1 MVEYA
6 LSAINGGLIQKNGET
21 GNTVLKLYT
30 LNEYKENKEKFPH
43 TREAFHELGAIR
55 CCNAQKFRDCIA
67 GTVRVPQKS
76 SSGEARLTFG
86 FSLNRDQ
93 LMIIENTGDMKKW
106 IDKHSGNIPE
116 NASPDRILLYIL
128 EELTEGDIL
137 YLSHMEQETENT
149 EDLLT
154 ESIPDDFYGE
164 LSKKRRKLSELDVY
178 YAQLASISDSIASAD
193 AFVKNPELWSSLA
206 SRCDRLHE
214 YVHLLRENIL
224 ELRELCRNLQNA
236 QQNRIMG
243 ILTIVTT
250 VFLPLT
256 LLTGWYGMNFIN
268 MPELHWKYGYAVI
281 IAAAIIISCAE
292 IAYFKK
298 KKWF

>member
-6 LSAINGGLIQKNGET
+6 LSEIDGGLIQKNNET
-21 GNTVLKLYT
+21 DNVILKIYT
-30 LNEYKENKEKFPH
+30 LNEYKDNKEQFPH
-43 TREAFHELGAIR
+43 AREAFHELGAIR

-76 SSGEARLTFG
+76 RSREARLTFG
-86 FSLNRDQ
+86 FNLGKEQ
-93 LMIIENTGDMKKW
+93 LTLVENTGDIKKW
-106 IDKHSGNIPE
+106 IDKHIGNIPD

-128 EELTEGDIL
+128 EEMTEGDIL

-149 EDLLT
+149 EDMLT
-154 ESIPDDFYGE
+154 ENIPDNFYGE
-164 LSKKRRKLSELDVY
+164 LSKNRRKLSELDVY
-178 YAQLASISDSIASAD
+178 YAQLASVTDAMISAD
-193 AFVKNPELWSSLA
+193 GFVRSPELWSSLA

-256 LLTGWYGMNFIN
+256 LLTGWYGMNFTN
-268 MPELHWKYGYAVI
+268 MPELHWKYGYAAI
-281 IAAAIIISCAE
+281 IAIAIIISCIE